1 MTKLYYQI
9 LCYTESLRQRIN
21 ALEAHMNAAPD
32 GQLCI
37 RKRRSRTYF
46 SIRTS
51 SKDPEIYL
59 SCRDSDMI
67 EAYAQ
72 KRYASTV
79 LPKLR
84 ANLRAAESF
93 LRQYSGSDEG
103 ELASAQSSILLQL
116 IRDTYVTRD
125 SCAEA
130 WLRQT
135 WPERAYEDDPPQ
147 LPTLR
152 GDLVRS
158 KSEAAIANS
167 LFSRGIPYLYEKPL
181 YLPDSEYPVF
191 PDFTILDTYT
201 RTEKI
206 WDHLGLMDDPFY
218 ASKNTR
224 KIRRYE
230 KAGYIPGKNLILTF
244 ETKDCPFT
252 ATNAEQTIKALLL
265 DDPTGLFV
273 P

>member
-1 MTKLYYQI
+1 MTKLHNQI
-9 LCYTESLRQRIN
+9 LCYTESLRQRIS
-21 ALEAHMNAAPD
+21 ALEPHLHAAPD

-37 RKRRSRTYF
+37 RKCGSRLYF
-46 SIRTS
+46 SVRTS

-59 SCRDSDMI
+59 SSRDPGLI

-79 LPKLR
+79 IPKLK
-84 ANLRAAESF
+84 ANLKAAESF
-93 LRQYSGSDEG
+93 LKLYSGSDED
-103 ELASAQSSILLQL
+103 EIASAQSSVLLQL
-116 IRDTYVTRD
+116 VRNTYITRD
-125 SCAEA
+125 DYAAA
-130 WLRQT
+130 WLKQN
-135 WPERAYEDDPPQ
+135 WPERAYEEAPPQ

-191 PDFTILDTYT
+191 PDFTILDVYT

-206 WDHLGLMDDPFY
+206 WDHLGLMDDPIY

-230 KAGYIPGKNLILTF
+230 KAGYTPGKNLILTF
-244 ETKDCPFT
+244 ETKDYPFT

-265 DDPTGLFV
+265 DDDTGLFV